1 MIASLEGTLL
11 AQDDSSV
18 VVGVGGVGL
27 RVRVPTTVLD
37 RSGPIGS
44 PIRLSTHLHVRENEL
59 ALYGFVSE
67 AERELFEQLLT
78 VKGVGPR
85 MALAVLSRINP
96 DTLRAAI
103 ASGQVD
109 VLTQVP
115 GVGRRTAQQMVVDLK
130 GKLDLSAVGG
140 GVSPT
145 AGFSFADAEVIEALT
160 GLGYSVAEAQAALR
174 ALPTDEPLTT
184 EEKVFLALQ
193 SFGAPR

>member
-1 MIASLEGTLL
+1 MIASLDGTLL

-18 VVGVGGVGL
+18 VVGVGGVGF

-44 PIRLSTHLHVRENEL
+44 PISLATHLHVRENEL
-59 ALYGFVSE
+59 ALYGFASE

-85 MALAVLSRINP
+85 MALAILSRINP
-96 DTLRAAI
+96 DTLRSAI

-115 GVGRRTAQQMVVDLK
+115 GIGRRTAQQMIVDLK
-130 GKLDLSAVGG
+130 GKLDLASVGLAPA
-140 GVSPT
+140 PT
-145 AGFSFADAEVIEALT
+145 GLGFADTEVIEALT

-174 ALPTDEPLTT
+174 GLPTDQPLTT

-193 SFGAPR
+193 SFGGGR

>member
-11 AQDDSSV
+11 AQNESSV
-18 VVGVGGVGL
+18 VVGVGGVGF

-44 PIRLSTHLHVRENEL
+44 AISLSTHLHVRENEL
-59 ALYGFVSE
+59 ALYGFVSD

-130 GKLDLSAVGG
+130 GKLDLSAIGG
-140 GVSPT
+140 SASPT

-174 ALPTDEPLTT
+174 ALPTDQPLTT